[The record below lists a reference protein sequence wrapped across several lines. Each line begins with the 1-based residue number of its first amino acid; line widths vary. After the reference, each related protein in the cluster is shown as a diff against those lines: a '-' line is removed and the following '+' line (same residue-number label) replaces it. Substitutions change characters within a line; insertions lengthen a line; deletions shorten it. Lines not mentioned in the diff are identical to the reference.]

1 MSANGCIGSY
11 GRTQATNSRDSVIR
25 NETPMNQFVRFHFS
39 KKKKTSNNS
48 MLRQCALGVLDTRSR
63 RPRRWMCMHACSTFA
78 WFRRS
83 SLCDLFSRLFEKY
96 IVQCTFRFGWI
107 KFNLKCGFPVRSH
120 LCAVIAS
127 KHLEFAYTHSQH
139 SRVREKRRQKKTP
152 NICPYLIIDGTF
164 IYSTPNTATTVGVW
178 VHERCFLFAQIRSP
192 VARVVFFSRCRC
204 SIRSIRT
211 YYYLTRCFFFIFT
224 GSFAMWKNFLIPI
237 TLLGIRNELFFLRF
251 CLAGVPLPIRSV
263 NIPFL
268 LFEM

>member
-1 MSANGCIGSY
+1 MGVLAVTVA
-11 GRTQATNSRDSVIR
+11 RRLQTA
-25 NETPMNQFVRFHFS
+25 ETLWYETKRQWINLFVFILA

-78 WFRRS
+78 CFRRS

-139 SRVREKRRQKKTP
+139 SRVREKRRQKKNTEHLP
-152 NICPYLIIDGTF
+152 IFDHWRYIYLFYTEHRNNCWRVSAWAMFF
-164 IYSTPNTATTVGVW
+164 IRTNS
-178 VHERCFLFAQIRSP
+178 FACG
-192 VARVVFFSRCRC
+192 ACGFFFS
-204 SIRSIRT
+204 
-211 YYYLTRCFFFIFT
+211 L
-224 GSFAMWKNFLIPI
+224 P
-237 TLLGIRNELFFLRF
+237 LFD
-251 CLAGVPLPIRSV
+251 SV
-263 NIPFL
+263 DSNVL
-268 LFEM
+268 LFN